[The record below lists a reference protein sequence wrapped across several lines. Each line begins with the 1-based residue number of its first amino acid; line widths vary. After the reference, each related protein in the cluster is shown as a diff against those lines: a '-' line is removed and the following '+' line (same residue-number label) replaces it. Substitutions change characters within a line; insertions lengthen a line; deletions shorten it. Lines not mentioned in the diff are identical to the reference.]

1 MDNSGSKR
9 EGGREEDH
17 RVSRSLTKKTAT
29 RPFRAR
35 TAHEERVVSVARR
48 VLLRLEKRVK
58 VPEGTAQE
66 RKEGRNVMTMSD
78 GQGRQQLRARTSEAR
93 TSPQS
98 AA

>member
-1 MDNSGSKR
+1 M
-9 EGGREEDH
+9 
-17 RVSRSLTKKTAT
+17 

-66 RKEGRNVMTMSD
+66 RKEAEM
-78 GQGRQQLRARTSEAR
+78 L
-93 TSPQS
+93 
-98 AA
+98 